1 MAKIPKQTRAVLS
14 QADAE
19 ALANWMYKSKL
30 KAKEMTKEDI
40 LFLQGNLVW
49 MLDASFAVGFVEALF
64 RSSAKLP
71 GGPAKVIKAFL
82 KGAGKNLVKY
92 KDKDDLQEMMKKPV
106 IYKMAKD
113 QAVRMT
119 RSAWAIREQTGSL

>member
-1 MAKIPKQTRAVLS
+1 MAKIPTQTRAVLS

>member
-40 LFLQGNLVW
+40 LFLQGGLVA
-49 MLDASFAVGFVEALF
+49 MLDASFAVGFIEALV
-64 RSSAKLP
+64 RSSANLP

-113 QAVRMT
+113 EVVRATRTTWAV
-119 RSAWAIREQTGSL
+119 REQTGSL